1 MQDRIEMAV
10 GLDRDHRGRPADA
23 RPTGGG
29 HSGAGVARSSRLRA
43 SWLHLD
49 RCTTLVYRGATT
61 DRRVTRMD
69 SKEQTESATPAAVAS
84 YVRELSP
91 GAVRDA

>member
-1 MQDRIEMAV
+1 
-10 GLDRDHRGRPADA
+10 
-23 RPTGGG
+23 
-29 HSGAGVARSSRLRA
+29 
-43 SWLHLD
+43 
-49 RCTTLVYRGATT
+49 
-61 DRRVTRMD
+61 MD